1 MKKEIRIGTRS
12 SRLAVWQATQVAHT
26 LQQNGYQTSIVPIK
40 SEGDLDLQTPLYEM
54 NVEGIFTRYLDAAVL
69 TKKVDIAVHSMKDVP
84 TTLARGLT
92 QAAVLKRGPVRD
104 LLLYKQSAT
113 FLNNPFVR
121 CVIATGSVRRKAQW
135 LHRYSNSV
143 ITGLRGN
150 VNTRLRKLQEND
162 WDGALFAEAGL
173 TRIGLLP
180 ERFIRLDWMLSAP
193 AQGAIL
199 VVCNKE
205 DRESLE
211 ACTPMNDE
219 NTALCVRIE
228 RDFLRTLM
236 GGCATPIS
244 ALARIEGNN
253 ILFEGNVLTPDG
265 KEKASITKKLIL
277 KNAANLGI
285 KAGRE
290 ILSKGGRR
298 IIDQLTEGG

>member
-180 ERFIRLDWMLSAP
+180 ERFIPLDWMLSAP

-199 VVCNKE
+199 LVCNKE

>member
-180 ERFIRLDWMLSAP
+180 ERFIPLDWMLSAP